1 MSKHSRPGV
10 VPEVPEKQA
19 ASAVVDSDAR
29 ASQPRRCRYCP
40 DFYCGDHRGMLPGR
54 WSRSKSSH
62 VRSRT
67 TCRSGLRRER
77 GSVPR
82 WPTGSPRESVRRKQV
97 EVRSRRGHSSCGKY
111 CPCPCPPQT
120 TAALPSRG
128 AQRRVARSQD
138 GEDDLNDW
146 W

>member
-54 WSRSKSSH
+54 
-62 VRSRT
+62 
-67 TCRSGLRRER
+67 
-77 GSVPR
+77 
-82 WPTGSPRESVRRKQV
+82 
-97 EVRSRRGHSSCGKY
+97 
-111 CPCPCPPQT
+111 
-120 TAALPSRG
+120 
-128 AQRRVARSQD
+128 
-138 GEDDLNDW
+138 
-146 W
+146 